1 MRRQALRRMANRD
14 LNAGFAAWTE
24 MWEARCYALGKLR
37 QVANKL
43 KAPEVTNAFNLW
55 WEDLDMTKRS
65 AAFTAQQRDRARLEF
80 EISESKNEVGEL
92 KMVVLARDDELK
104 FLHQKHDH
112 AVKTLA
118 ARDATIADLSPLC
131 DRQAAQIDELLRQ
144 LNDAQAAKALAEQAH
159 EEVRVQMIDQNVSN
173 RGLLEKLLAEQR
185 VTSRRQLSTC
195 LQTGSLSKNQRGYER
210 TSQALRG
217 PRGAVLGDS
226 ASYQCSVSR
235 QFNLQDLN
243 DQGGNQ
249 STRINV

>member
-1 MRRQALRRMANRD
+1 
-14 LNAGFAAWTE
+14 
-24 MWEARCYALGKLR
+24 
-37 QVANKL
+37 
-43 KAPEVTNAFNLW
+43 
-55 WEDLDMTKRS
+55 MTKRS

-185 VTSRRQLSTC
+185 VTFEDDLETLRAKISKFGDERKAENEAFKERVKAMQEACDKDRTAEREAVAKAEEEATAAQAKEAEDAAAAHAAEEEAEAIQPPVQL
-195 LQTGSLSKNQRGYER
+195 
-210 TSQALRG
+210 
-217 PRGAVLGDS
+217 V
-226 ASYQCSVSR
+226 
-235 QFNLQDLN
+235 
-243 DQGGNQ
+243 
-249 STRINV
+249 